1 MHKLPMNLFDVFPL
15 PNISQPNIITTSLTT
30 MTSKS
35 DPLPRP
41 SAPLTSSP
49 APLPSIDK
57 PTPSPDIES
66 NALPKPRHRLIPGF
80 YDPPP
85 FSRFLRTN
93 GYDIATQLLCA
104 ALAFVLYKYCP
115 PIMPRYFPYYPGI
128 EKSSWGMAH
137 SKPHLKEYINTILSA
152 VTSFVVP
159 AMVMGAIALWG
170 TRRFEDG
177 DAAVSST
184 LSCLFLTL

>member
-1 MHKLPMNLFDVFPL
+1 MHNLSMYLIDVFPL
-15 PNISQPNIITTSLTT
+15 PDTSPPNIITTSLTT

-41 SAPLTSSP
+41 TVPLTP
-49 APLPSIDK
+49 PPTLPPSFEK

-66 NALPKPRHRLIPGF
+66 NAPPKPRHRLIPGF

-85 FSRFLRTN
+85 FSRFLCTN

-137 SKPHLKEYINTILSA
+137 SKPRLTEYINTILSA

-159 AMVMGAIALWG
+159 VMVMGAIALWG

-177 DAAVSST
+177 DAAVSPA